1 MRARFLIGLLAAV
14 AAAAVPL
21 PVHAQG
27 QGIEAPVVRGIV
39 RAVGRAQ
46 ISTEIQAPVVELSVR
61 EGESFAAGQVLVRFD
76 CARLMAE
83 WDAAKATEKEMQL
96 GYESA
101 DYLKRKGAAGSLD
114 VGIAKARLDKAEAE
128 VRAFSA
134 RAKYCSIVAPFDGR
148 VTELGVERYETP
160 PAGRPIIGIVDES
173 SFEIDLIVPSA
184 FLRWVQPG
192 QKLHFAVD
200 ETGSKYDAAVLR
212 VGALVDPVS
221 QTIKVTAGMTP
232 GDSRVVSGMSG
243 VAVFAAEALSQ

>member
-1 MRARFLIGLLAAV
+1 MRARLYKILVAAFAV
-14 AAAAVPL
+14 AAPL
-21 PVHAQG
+21 PGAMAA
-27 QGIEAPVVRGIV
+27 ESDESTVVRGIV
-39 RAVGRAQ
+39 RAVARAQ
-46 ISTEIQAPVVELSVR
+46 ISTDIQAPVVELSVR
-61 EGESFAAGQVLVRFD
+61 EGESFRAGQVLLRFD
-76 CARLMAE
+76 CARLLAE

-101 DYLKRKGAAGSLD
+101 DYLKRKGAAGGLD

-128 VRAFSA
+128 ARAFAA

-184 FLRWVQPG
+184 VLKWVQPG
-192 QKLHFAVD
+192 QKLQFSVD
-200 ETGSKYDAAVLR
+200 ETGSTYDAAVLR

-221 QTIKVTAGMTP
+221 QTVKVTAGMTP
-232 GDSRVVSGMSG
+232 GDRRVVSGMSG
-243 VAVFAAEALSQ
+243 TAVFAAEALSQ